1 MTNIHATPHAKL
13 AAPVITGTALIK
25 ATRPDQ
31 LRKLLIRKSGATI
44 AQIQKSFS
52 WQPQT
57 ARAAISR
64 LRKAGDVVDRQ
75 VTSRGSVYRIMPAK
89 AAS

>member
-1 MTNIHATPHAKL
+1 MTNIHATPHARL
-13 AAPVITGTALIK
+13 AAPVTTGTAAIK
-25 ATRPDQ
+25 ATNPTQ

-44 AQIQKSFS
+44 AQIQKSFN

-64 LRKAGDVVDRQ
+64 LRKAGDVVDRKES
-75 VTSRGSVYRIMPAK
+75 SRGSVYRIVLARAP
-89 AAS
+89 S